1 MGKVLA
7 AWLMLT
13 ATAFAA
19 PISSPREVVQSAVA
33 RVLAVVRDTAA
44 AGEPERGE
52 RRRAEFVRIGRDL
65 FDFDDMARR
74 TLSRHWT
81 ARSARE
87 RREFVALFEDLLE
100 RSYVGRIEVYVGET
114 ITYPSEVM
122 DGGYAV
128 VKSRVWLRPNA
139 ELALDYRLHLRD
151 GRWRVYDVVVEGV
164 SFVAN
169 YRNEFDRIIQS
180 SSYASLVDRL
190 RRKRIA
196 VSMTD
201 RS

>member
-1 MGKVLA
+1 MGKILV

-13 ATAFAA
+13 ATAVAA
-19 PISSPREVVQSAVA
+19 PLSSPREVVQSAVA
-33 RVLAVVRDTAA
+33 RVLAVIRDTAA
-44 AGEPERGE
+44 AEEPERTE
-52 RRRAEFVRIGRDL
+52 RRRVEFLKVGRDL
-65 FDFDDMARR
+65 FDFDEMARR
-74 TLSRHWT
+74 TLSRHWA

-87 RREFVALFEDLLE
+87 RREFVVLFRDLLE
-100 RSYVGRIEVYVGET
+100 RSYVDRIEVYARQT
-114 ITYPSEVM
+114 ITYPGEVV
-122 DGGYAV
+122 DDGYAV
-128 VKSRVWLRPNA
+128 VKSRVSLRPNA

-151 GRWRVYDVVVEGV
+151 GRWRVYDVMVEGV
-164 SFVAN
+164 SFVSN

-196 VSMTD
+196 ASMTD